1 MIFDRQQQRLL
12 LEGKEY
18 APKDIF
24 RLVAEGAGNCPPALW
39 DLYLFLNEWFDAS
52 PVITVHTSG
61 STGVPKELVVRKD
74 RMMQSARLTCEFLN
88 LQAGDTALLCMNLRY
103 IGAMMMVVRSLVA
116 GLNLVVRPAS
126 GHPLSDVE
134 VPLKFAA
141 MVPLQVYNTLRVPA
155 ERKRLEHTDILIIGG
170 GAVDDSLEAELKTI
184 PIAAY
189 STYGMTETLSHI
201 ALRRLNGEAA
211 SKCYY
216 PFPSVKLS
224 LSAENTLIVK
234 APLICDDVLQTND
247 IACLCSDGGFTIAGR
262 KDNVINSGGIKIQAE
277 EMENRLQPFIPVPFA
292 VTAVP
297 DPRLGQA
304 LTLLIAGKPDIKE
317 LENKLQ
323 AVLETYYRPKHIFIT
338 ELIPQTENGKIDR
351 TGCRILA
358 QQMNRLHPLMFAGTG
373 SDVGKSI
380 ISAAFCRIFKQDG
393 YRPAPFKAQNMALNS
408 YATPEGL
415 EIGRAQAVQAEA
427 AGVPCH
433 TDMNPLLLKPQ
444 SDCTSQ
450 VVLNGRPIGNRSA
463 YGYFHKEG
471 REELRREVCAAY
483 DRLSKKYNPV
493 VLEGAGSISEINLR
507 EVDLVNLP
515 MAMYAGADVIL
526 VADIDRG
533 GVFASV
539 YGSVMLLT
547 PEERKHVKGILINKF
562 RGDIRL
568 FESGVKMLEEL
579 CGIPVV
585 GVVPYYKD
593 IYIEE
598 EDSLALATKSL
609 QAEQGKVNIAVVLLR
624 HLSNFTDFNVLERD
638 PRVHLFY
645 TNNTEELAKA
655 DIIILPGSKS
665 TLADLYELRRN
676 GVAQAV
682 IRAHREGAAVLGICG
697 GYQLMGQEVFDPDH
711 VEGDIERLPGLGL
724 LPVSTRMTGEKVT
737 RQVKFQLFE
746 NGGRAT
752 EDGTLKLSM
761 SGYEIHMGSTVPIEG
776 TSASPLNMLE
786 DGLCDGYIVDS
797 TCMGTYIHGILDNPE
812 FIDFLL
818 KPFAGKLSETAE
830 AFNYQQFKEEQYDKL
845 AEHVRQHVDM
855 PLIYKILTD
864 NI

>member
-18 APKDIF
+18 APKDIS

-52 PVITVHTSG
+52 PIITVHTSG

-845 AEHVRQHVDM
+845 AEHVDRKSVV
-855 PLIYKILTD
+855 
-864 NI
+864 